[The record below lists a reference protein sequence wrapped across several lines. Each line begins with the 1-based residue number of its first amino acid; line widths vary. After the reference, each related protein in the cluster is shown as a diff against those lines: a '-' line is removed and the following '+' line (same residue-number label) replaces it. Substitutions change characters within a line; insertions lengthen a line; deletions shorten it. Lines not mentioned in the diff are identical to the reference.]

1 MSSDGGLPDDPAL
14 PQLRSALDGSVM
26 AAHFADVLRGHGA
39 IVEACTV
46 ERVKYRPRRNC
57 TLSYRLQLR
66 DEASGRRHE
75 QRVAARLCSADEIGP
90 RHARADAAADWV
102 PSPAGPAMSR
112 LPRLDMLTWWWPNDP
127 KLMAPAVLAE
137 ARSLREQWLPP
148 VLSVLATDAAV
159 LTGHELE
166 VVQYVPE
173 HRLTARVDLHWQLGG
188 RTQSQAVYAKSSREP
203 DGASAHAILR
213 TLQSSAAWQA
223 GRLNTPRA
231 LLWQPQ
237 AQLHWQQGVGG
248 RALLDLPPAQ
258 AAALA
263 PSLGAQLAALHGI
276 PVALT
281 RSITPDAM
289 RTRLAEVQALLAD
302 ALPQAQADLARA
314 VRRLARG
321 MHWVQGQPLATLHGD
336 LHPRNVLADGRH
348 LSLIDLDGLRR
359 GPALLE
365 LGSWWADGI
374 YRAVLEGDAPL
385 RDAPAWQGLLA
396 GYAQGGGTPPASSA
410 LAWSAAWNLLT
421 QRAWRCVVNLKPGR
435 FAIAPRLVALAAE
448 LADAALPE
456 AA

>member
-1 MSSDGGLPDDPAL
+1 MSVNTGLPDDPAL
-14 PQLRSALDGSVM
+14 PQLHAALDEVAM
-26 AAHFADVLRGHGA
+26 AAHFADALRGHGA
-39 IVEACTV
+39 SVQACCV

-66 DEASGRRHE
+66 DEASGRHHE
-75 QRVAARLCSADEIGP
+75 QHVAARLCSADEIGP
-90 RHARADAAADWV
+90 RHARAATATWL
-102 PSPAGPAMSR
+102 PSPAGPAMQR
-112 LPRLDMLTWWWPNDP
+112 LPALDMLTWWWPNDP
-127 KLMAPAVLAE
+127 KLTAPAMLCE
-137 ARSLREQWLPP
+137 TRRLREQLLPP
-148 VLSVLATDAAV
+148 VLAVLAGEAAQ
-159 LTGHELE
+159 LTRHELA

-173 HRLTARVDLHWQLGG
+173 HRLTARVDLHWRLEG
-188 RTQSQAVYAKSSREP
+188 RAQTQAVYAKSSREP

-248 RALLDLPPAQ
+248 RALLDLAPAQ

-276 PVALT
+276 PVALK
-281 RSITPDAM
+281 RAITPEAM
-289 RTRLAEVQALLAD
+289 RGRLDEVQALLGA

-321 MHWVQGQPLATLHGD
+321 MHWVEGRPLATLHGD
-336 LHPRNVLADGRH
+336 LHPRNVLAEGRH

-396 GYAQGGGTPPASSA
+396 GYAQGGGTPPAAAA

-448 LADAALPE
+448 LADASLPE

>member
-1 MSSDGGLPDDPAL
+1 VSSDGGLPVDPAL
-14 PQLRSALDGSVM
+14 PQLRSALDESVM

-39 IVEACTV
+39 GVEACCV

-57 TLSYRLQLR
+57 TLSYRLQLH
-66 DEASGRRHE
+66 DLASGRRHE
-75 QRVAARLCSADEIGP
+75 QRVAARLCSADEAGA
-90 RHARADAAADWV
+90 RHARAAATAWV
-102 PSPAGPAMSR
+102 PSPAGPAMCR
-112 LPRLDMLTWWWPNDP
+112 LPALDMLTWWWPNDP
-127 KLMAPAVLAE
+127 KLTAPAVLAD
-137 ARSLREQWLPP
+137 ARGLREQWLPP

-159 LTGHELE
+159 LTGHELA

-173 HRLTARVDLHWQLGG
+173 HRLTARVDLHWQLDG
-188 RTQSQAVYAKSSREP
+188 RAQSQAVYAKSSREP

-231 LLWQPQ
+231 LLWQPLTG
-237 AQLHWQQGVGG
+237 LHWQQGVGG

-281 RSITPDAM
+281 RSITPEVM
-289 RTRLAEVQALLAD
+289 RSRLAEVQALLGD
-302 ALPQAQADLARA
+302 ALPQSQADLSIA

-321 MHWVQGQPLATLHGD
+321 MHWVEGQQLATLHGD
-336 LHPRNVLADGRH
+336 LHPRNVMAEGRH

-396 GYAQGGGTPPASSA
+396 GYAQGGGTPPAAAA

-448 LADAALPE
+448 LADASLPE

>member
-1 MSSDGGLPDDPAL
+1 M
-14 PQLRSALDGSVM
+14 
-26 AAHFADVLRGHGA
+26 
-39 IVEACTV
+39 
-46 ERVKYRPRRNC
+46 
-57 TLSYRLQLR
+57 
-66 DEASGRRHE
+66 
-75 QRVAARLCSADEIGP
+75 
-90 RHARADAAADWV
+90 
-102 PSPAGPAMSR
+102 
-112 LPRLDMLTWWWPNDP
+112 
-127 KLMAPAVLAE
+127 
-137 ARSLREQWLPP
+137 
-148 VLSVLATDAAV
+148 
-159 LTGHELE
+159 
-166 VVQYVPE
+166 
-173 HRLTARVDLHWQLGG
+173 
-188 RTQSQAVYAKSSREP
+188 
-203 DGASAHAILR
+203 
-213 TLQSSAAWQA
+213 
-223 GRLNTPRA
+223 
-231 LLWQPQ
+231 
-237 AQLHWQQGVGG
+237 GG

-281 RSITPDAM
+281 RSITPEVM
-289 RTRLAEVQALLAD
+289 RSRLAEVQALLGD
-302 ALPQAQADLARA
+302 ALPQSQADLSIA

-321 MHWVQGQPLATLHGD
+321 MHWVEGQQLATLHGD
-336 LHPRNVLADGRH
+336 LHPRNVMAEGRH

-396 GYAQGGGTPPASSA
+396 GYAQGGGTPPAAAA

-448 LADAALPE
+448 LADASLPE

>member
-1 MSSDGGLPDDPAL
+1 MSTRADLPDDPAL
-14 PQLRSALDGSVM
+14 PHLRSALDEAVM
-26 AAHFADVLRGHGA
+26 ATHFAELLRGHGA
-39 IVEACTV
+39 SVEACRV

-57 TLSYRLQLR
+57 TLSYRLRWR
-66 DEASGRRHE
+66 DEVSGWRRE
-75 QRVAARLCSADEIGP
+75 QRVAARLCSAEDIGA
-90 RHARADAAADWV
+90 RHARAAAPAWQ
-102 PSPAGPAMSR
+102 PSPAGPALQR
-112 LPRLDMLTWWWPNDP
+112 LPALDMLTWWWPNDP
-127 KLMAPAVLAE
+127 KLISPALLAD
-137 ARSLREQWLPP
+137 ARGLREQLLPP
-148 VLSVLATDAAV
+148 VLCALANEAAK
-159 LTGHELE
+159 LTHHELA

-173 HRLTARVDLHWQLGG
+173 QRLTARVELHWELEG
-188 RTQSQAVYAKSSREP
+188 RAQSQVVYAKSSGGP
-203 DGASAHAILR
+203 DGAGAHDILR
-213 TLQSSAAWQA
+213 TLQASAAWQA

-231 LLWQPQ
+231 LLHQPQ
-237 AQLHWQQGVGG
+237 AQMHWQQGVAGQ
-248 RALLDLPPAQ
+248 ALLDLAAGQ

-263 PSLGAQLAALHGI
+263 PSLGSQLAALHGI
-276 PVALT
+276 PLALT
-281 RSITPDAM
+281 PAITPEAM
-289 RTRLAEVQALLAD
+289 RVRLAEVQALLVG

-314 VRRLARG
+314 VRRLLRG
-321 MHWVQGQPLATLHGD
+321 LHWVQGQPLVTLHGD
-336 LHPRNVLADGRH
+336 LHPRNVLADGQR

-374 YRAVLEGDAPL
+374 YRAVLDGDAPL

-396 GYAQGGGTPPASSA
+396 GYAQGGGTPPAAAA